1 MKVHEADAWPIL
13 RVKKQPYRKRRTREK
28 LFFVFCLCTAIGAG
42 VLVNDGATDVV
53 EPQSVTYTV
62 KPGDTLWDIAE
73 KYKTTGQDIRVM
85 YLQIMED
92 NRISHNED
100 IYPGQKLIIPQ
111 QRR

>member
-1 MKVHEADAWPIL
+1 MKVHETDAWPIL
-13 RVKKQPYRKRRTREK
+13 RVKKQPCRKRRAGKK
-28 LFFVFCLCTAIGAG
+28 LFFVFCLSVVIGTG

-73 KYKTTGQDIRVM
+73 KYKTTGQDIRIM

-92 NRISHNED
+92 NHINHNED
-100 IYPGQKLIIPQ
+100 IHPGQKLIIS
-111 QRR
+111 RK